1 MFWQVFV
8 NILLQIEACPA
19 KMRLLSFC
27 PAATV
32 NSKLDYWNQVHHLR
46 HLVKQQ
52 LQYVWLL
59 DTTSN
64 GYKDLE
70 IF

>member
-1 MFWQVFV
+1 M
-8 NILLQIEACPA
+8 NILLQIEACPI

-27 PAATV
+27 PAAKV
-32 NSKLDYWNQVHHLR
+32 NSKLDYWNPVNHLR

-64 GYKDLE
+64 GYKNIE